1 MRGSARRLPCDGF
14 KSPHRSWIK
23 IELFD
28 HQAAQA
34 PIATRR
40 ASKIDCDGMVEWKY
54 TLFSAHSCPPFGQ
67 SQPKVR
73 LCRRIDP
80 DQAGSCE
87 QVLPCFHQPYVQFVL
102 SDPQRRSGPTSFA
115 CRTTA
120 RPRSSRSP
128 RSLLDGRAP
137 VSRKAEDGARAGAAG
152 LRSYRMAAPRR
163 VTNVRDDRILTSR
176 FWKPSFEQR
185 RCLVPASSYCEP
197 DSGKPVKW
205 LWFAVNGDE
214 DRRIFAFP
222 RISCRTLS
230 PQSITNEC
238 RCCCQR
244 NRL

>member
-1 MRGSARRLPCDGF
+1 MVRRHCSVSPTRTLSQQSERGCRGHVRAETPQCYVRGSARRLPCDGF

-128 RSLLDGRAP
+128 RSLLDGR
-137 VSRKAEDGARAGAAG
+137 
-152 LRSYRMAAPRR
+152 LR
-163 VTNVRDDRILTSR
+163 
-176 FWKPSFEQR
+176 
-185 RCLVPASSYCEP
+185 
-197 DSGKPVKW
+197 
-205 LWFAVNGDE
+205 
-214 DRRIFAFP
+214 
-222 RISCRTLS
+222 
-230 PQSITNEC
+230 
-238 RCCCQR
+238 
-244 NRL
+244 